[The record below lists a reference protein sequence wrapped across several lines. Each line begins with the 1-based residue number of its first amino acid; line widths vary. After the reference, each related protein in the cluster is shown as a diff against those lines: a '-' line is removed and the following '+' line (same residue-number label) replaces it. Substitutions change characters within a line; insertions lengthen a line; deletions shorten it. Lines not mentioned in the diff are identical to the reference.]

1 AARATR
7 YPGEGC
13 GRRGR
18 RLGIRR
24 RGRAQVLQSAR
35 TAEGLKRITPHDLTM
50 VPAWLGGLGLL
61 ALLALRAPGVEAHV
75 YEACELAKQLKSP
88 YGFPLSQIPTFV
100 CIAYYESR
108 FNTSAVSKPN
118 RDKSI
123 DYGIFQINSRWWCDR
138 GPKLG
143 CGVTCQTLL
152 TDMDQV
158 AKWRRIQSMDNIQI
172 L

>member
-1 AARATR
+1 
-7 YPGEGC
+7 
-13 GRRGR
+13 
-18 RLGIRR
+18 
-24 RGRAQVLQSAR
+24 
-35 TAEGLKRITPHDLTM
+35 M
-50 VPAWLGGLGLL
+50 VPAWLGGLGWL

-158 AKWRRIQSMDNIQI
+158 AKCIKAIYAETKRLKGDGFKAWTTYKFCKNPNSFTDKCQLS
-172 L
+172 